1 MAGCSTRRLT
11 TKTAALL
18 PLFSTYTGLFTG
30 QSELGHVDCGV
41 RKTNLPSQPS
51 SRNSLQRG
59 ANDAAP
65 RGRQGAPRNP
75 RGPFDGLTAIAAPLL
90 QLQANER
97 DRAAEMRLH
106 LAIKA
111 HADVLMQKPPDA
123 ERTESFAELQRAVA
137 NVLGQ
142 LVARGVRLG
151 PALGEIQQNLAQCAE
166 QGPPALDAVAAAS
179 PERGR
184 STSRGGAVPPPPR
197 TGALGHRLQR
207 TEARRPTPRRSAPQQ
222 PLPELPPGSLGRV
235 LNSPGAPL
243 ELDLGK
249 HKLDARLTAAH
260 LPELFDWRTQT
271 QVQARASLLAI
282 DNGDVL
288 LLTSMATHGTYGKL
302 RPALVLRTNE
312 EVVIKDMRRV
322 PSRRPNDPSRL
333 GRQKTDA
340 PYSVKAQRTY
350 DLQAK
355 EELELM
361 VRFGGRA
368 RGIRLHQGDKSN
380 FLIMRAMDCELFS
393 PFAKTPPEVRS
404 ALARR
409 LAPALL
415 RQLANMHAKGW
426 VHLDVKMNNALIHL
440 ESGDVA
446 LADFGAAHQL
456 KGTSVDLPQNPSS
469 YPPPEVRARPAATS
483 QSASSDSD
491 DEDVSTGVR
500 HSAASDV
507 WGAGVSILNMLDH
520 ERPASETDP
529 FFFTVFSG
537 ANYAAWY
544 REAVHN
550 GAVDFAFL
558 ERTPANVF
566 TRAFARAAFVD
577 LELTRALYLGPLAA
591 NPQRRPDASQLA
603 ATLARVAAPTR
614 ESEALA
620 RGALEVRARRQAD
633 SSLGKLRGA
642 LGTLR
647 NTLLSAYPQLR
658 EKNMGLS

>member
-1 MAGCSTRRLT
+1 M
-11 TKTAALL
+11 
-18 PLFSTYTGLFTG
+18 
-30 QSELGHVDCGV
+30 

-51 SRNSLQRG
+51 PRNSLQRG

-65 RGRQGAPRNP
+65 RGRQGAPP
-75 RGPFDGLTAIAAPLL
+75 HPSGPFAGLTDIAAPLL
-90 QLQANER
+90 QLRANER
-97 DRAAEMRLH
+97 DSAAEMRLN

-123 ERTESFAELQRAVA
+123 QRIESFAELQRAVA
-137 NVLGQ
+137 GVLGQ
-142 LVARGVRLG
+142 LVARGVQMG
-151 PALGEIQQNLAQCAE
+151 PALGEMQRKLAQWSR

-184 STSRGGAVPPPPR
+184 STSRGGAAPPQPQP
-197 TGALGHRLQR
+197 GALGHRMQR
-207 TEARRPTPRRSAPQQ
+207 TEARRPTPRRSAPKQ
-222 PLPELPPGSLGRV
+222 PVPELPHGSLGRV
-235 LNSPGAPL
+235 LSSPGAPL
-243 ELDLGK
+243 ELELGK

-260 LPELFDWRTQT
+260 LPELYDWRTQQ
-271 QVQARASLLAI
+271 QVRARASLLAI

-288 LLTSMATHGTYGKL
+288 LLTSMAKHGTFGKL

-312 EVVIKDMRRV
+312 EVIIKDMRRV
-322 PSRRPNDPSRL
+322 PSRRPNEPSRL

-361 VRFGGRA
+361 KRFGGRA

-380 FLIMRAMDCELFS
+380 FLIMRAMDCDLFS
-393 PFAKTPPEVRS
+393 PFANTPPQVRS

-409 LAPALL
+409 LAPAFL

-426 VHLDVKMNNALIHL
+426 VHLDVKMDNALIHL

-446 LADFGAAHQL
+446 LADFGAAQQL
-456 KGTSVDLPQNPSS
+456 RGTSVDLPQNPSS
-469 YPPPEVRARPAATS
+469 YPPPEVRMQPVHRPD
-483 QSASSDSD
+483 SASSDSD
-491 DEDVSTGVR
+491 DEDGPTGVR

-507 WGAGVSILNMLDH
+507 WGAGVSILSMLDH
-520 ERPASETDP
+520 ERPDRETDP

-537 ANYAAWY
+537 TNYAAWY
-544 REAVHN
+544 REAVKN
-550 GAVDFAFL
+550 GAVDLAFL

-566 TRAFARAAFVD
+566 TRAFARAADVD
-577 LELTRALYLGPLAA
+577 PEMTQALFLGPLAA
-591 NPQRRPDASQLA
+591 DPQRRPSATQLA
-603 ATLARVAAPTR
+603 ATLAKVVAPTI
-614 ESEALA
+614 ESEAVA
-620 RGALEVRARRQAD
+620 RGALEDRTRRQAD

-647 NTLLSAYPQLR
+647 NALLRAYPQLQ
-658 EKNMGLS
+658 EKNMALS